1 MEREARFESA
11 TLTLARSYFTAELFP
26 LSQILKES
34 WGGLNQRL
42 SGFGFLA
49 RPVNNGG
56 HDQEVFKLKYLYRST
71 FLSYTTW
78 SDTKDEEQ

>member
-1 MEREARFESA
+1 LDLGQIEVYPEV
-11 TLTLARSYFTAELFP
+11 FP
-26 LSQILKES
+26 HSQILKES

-56 HDQEVFKLKYLYRST
+56 HDQEVFKLKY
-71 FLSYTTW
+71 
-78 SDTKDEEQ
+78 